1 MYLVRSK
8 CSATPASEPSF
19 HLCIIITYRFRSKLA
34 FLMFAN
40 TRHGDIEPLL
50 VNFDKALTAFLIQ
63 QEDKRDGEKA
73 TRTLLQSP
81 RMVC

>member
-1 MYLVRSK
+1 
-8 CSATPASEPSF
+8 
-19 HLCIIITYRFRSKLA
+19 
-34 FLMFAN
+34 MFAN
-40 TRHGDIEPLL
+40 TGHGDIEPFL
-50 VNFDKALTAFLIQ
+50 VDFDKALTAFLIQ